1 MSRLAGDVTDSE
13 GGRPGA
19 AFDIP
24 DPIGGP
30 LREYRVM
37 GDDVRALVKALVE
50 RWSGR

>member
-1 MSRLAGDVTDSE
+1 VSRLAGDVTDSE
-13 GGRPGA
+13 AARPDA

-37 GDDVRALVKALVE
+37 ADDARALVKALVE